1 LYVNAIIYLFL
12 PLIGPLKSGLNL
24 SGSVRIKKDDS
35 YIQLK
40 TNEEYNVLVTL
51 NLIDNVIIRLTSE
64 EINKISLLIY
74 PASVPIYPASVPI
87 YPASVPIY
95 PASVP
100 IYPVI

>member
-74 PASVPIYPASVPI
+74 PASVPIYP
-87 YPASVPIY
+87 YPY
-95 PASVP
+95 TQ
-100 IYPVI
+100 